1 MNYYK
6 NIIKGSGNDRCEKHP
21 AWGQAMSRLPG
32 RSFCL
37 NHPERLFLW
46 FKQGGKKTLK
56 SKYNEKGVMLYG
68 ENL

>member
-1 MNYYK
+1 MRK
-6 NIIKGSGNDRCEKHP
+6 APRTGAGDVPLAGET
-21 AWGQAMSRLPG
+21 
-32 RSFCL
+32 FCL
-37 NHPERLFLW
+37 NHLERLFLW